1 MRLVARLSAVS
12 LVIAAMTPLA
22 SAQTASPRIAP
33 PGYREV
39 ANEPGVTIWKNRR
52 NEYMLII
59 SPHRGAVVDLL
70 HGGILPTEGEGTN
83 FARRD
88 LREWWTEWSGK
99 TPDALTITNGQFFN
113 MNDPNK
119 SPLAFSTKI
128 DGIVYV
134 GYGDEAEYKG
144 KKMLL
149 RIGKRYATVEPYR
162 DDAGTLYE
170 FSEPDI
176 IVGLSPDVSKNGNR
190 RLGRT
195 FMGTMRNGNLLIFSS
210 PAATQRYAER
220 IMMAFGADRNRIMML
235 DGGGSTQLI
244 QEGKLLIPSKS
255 GESLR
260 KVPLAIGVTK
270 GD

>member
-1 MRLVARLSAVS
+1 MKLLTRLTLATVMMTTL
-12 LVIAAMTPLA
+12 TPLA
-22 SAQTASPRIAP
+22 AAQTPRIAP
-33 PGYREV
+33 AGFREI
-39 ANEPGVTIWKNRR
+39 AHEEGVTIWKNRR
-52 NEYMLII
+52 NEYMQII

-88 LREWWTEWSGK
+88 LRDWWEEWSEK
-99 TPDALTITNGQFFN
+99 TPDALTIANGQFFN
-113 MNDPNK
+113 MNNPNG

-128 DGIVYV
+128 DGIVHV
-134 GYGDEAEYKG
+134 GYGDENEYQG

-149 RIGKRYATVEPYR
+149 RIGKRYATVEPYK

-176 IVGLSPDVSKNGNR
+176 IVGLHPSVSKNGSR

-220 IMMAFGADRNRIMML
+220 MMMAFGADRNRIMML

-244 QEGKLLIPSKS
+244 HDGRLLIPTKS
-255 GESLR
+255 AETVR

-270 GD
+270 GK